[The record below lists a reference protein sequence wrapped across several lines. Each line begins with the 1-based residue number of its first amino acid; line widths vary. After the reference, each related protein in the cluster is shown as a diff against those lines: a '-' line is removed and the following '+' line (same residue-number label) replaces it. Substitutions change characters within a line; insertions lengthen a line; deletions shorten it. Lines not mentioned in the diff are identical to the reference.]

1 MLAGHEMSVSSYWH
15 RLLQI
20 PTMESDWPIRPSD
33 SFYLICHQM
42 AGKNPPVKQAD
53 FRSFYT
59 CLTASRC
66 KGFERILIKG
76 LAPIFD
82 IIRSNSL
89 SVLDFLFVQQ
99 SLFIPYSLLAL
110 ELSVPDARCRSIN
123 GLPNNKQLNVDMYI
137 KNTDRGYIHQMAIMI
152 SLMVYDR
159 YNDYDQYMISF

>member
-20 PTMESDWPIRPSD
+20 ATMESDWPIRPSD

-89 SVLDFLFVQQ
+89 YVLDFLFVQQ
-99 SLFIPYSLLAL
+99 SLRMIITFVSKKGLYNIGFLEAHWPVYPSRFIYSKC
-110 ELSVPDARCRSIN
+110 S
-123 GLPNNKQLNVDMYI
+123 
-137 KNTDRGYIHQMAIMI
+137 
-152 SLMVYDR
+152 
-159 YNDYDQYMISF
+159 

>member
-89 SVLDFLFVQQ
+89 YVLDFLFVQQ
-99 SLFIPYSLLAL
+99 SLFNCFLSSSVNTRERVKNRFPSGPSNENIPQQPSTT
-110 ELSVPDARCRSIN
+110 S
-123 GLPNNKQLNVDMYI
+123 
-137 KNTDRGYIHQMAIMI
+137 MI
-152 SLMVYDR
+152 SCVCF
-159 YNDYDQYMISF
+159 QYSYWSLAI

>member
-89 SVLDFLFVQQ
+89 YVLDFLFVQQ
-99 SLFIPYSLLAL
+99 SLHRGVIF
-110 ELSVPDARCRSIN
+110 
-123 GLPNNKQLNVDMYI
+123 PN
-137 KNTDRGYIHQMAIMI
+137 
-152 SLMVYDR
+152 SLMNHR
-159 YNDYDQYMISF
+159 AIALND

>member
-42 AGKNPPVKQAD
+42 AGKNPTVKQAD

-89 SVLDFLFVQQ
+89 YVLDFLFVQQ
-99 SLFIPYSLLAL
+99 SLIR
-110 ELSVPDARCRSIN
+110 LSTHEYQSGESDNIARRLDCIAVHFPGSCNRIGSN
-123 GLPNNKQLNVDMYI
+123 
-137 KNTDRGYIHQMAIMI
+137 I
-152 SLMVYDR
+152 S
-159 YNDYDQYMISF
+159 

>member
-1 MLAGHEMSVSSYWH
+1 
-15 RLLQI
+15 
-20 PTMESDWPIRPSD
+20 
-33 SFYLICHQM
+33 FYLICHQM

-89 SVLDFLFVQQ
+89 YVLDFLFVQQ
-99 SLFIPYSLLAL
+99 SLIKIRREFEQVINVRPAKILKGIPSPLAH
-110 ELSVPDARCRSIN
+110 
-123 GLPNNKQLNVDMYI
+123 PNNFDIIVVRENSEGEYSSVGGRMYQGDDEI
-137 KNTDRGYIHQMAIMI
+137 AIQ
-152 SLMVYDR
+152 
-159 YNDYDQYMISF
+159 NSFFSRKATERAMKYAFEL